1 MPADCILH
9 QATLPLSKLHALWAK
24 LDENGSGFV
33 DAGELGRFMRLGL
46 PEASAGSRT
55 RTLLEKRAG
64 RKALLAEL
72 ADRSG
77 EAAIDYH

>member
-1 MPADCILH
+1 M
-9 QATLPLSKLHALWAK
+9 
-24 LDENGSGFV
+24 